1 MSQSATPATRN
12 EATKRWKP
20 PKMTPPAE
28 LTIGTAIRGSHERLR
43 TVATVN
49 ATSSEQTLNPQTPRV
64 KREPVLRIREK
75 PAQCCQ
81 SEIKMEVET
90 MGKFLVDLNWDLPL
104 VCDSVL
110 WEITI
115 EKTYT
120 VNLGTK

>member
-1 MSQSATPATRN
+1 
-12 EATKRWKP
+12 
-20 PKMTPPAE
+20 
-28 LTIGTAIRGSHERLR
+28 
-43 TVATVN
+43 
-49 ATSSEQTLNPQTPRV
+49 V